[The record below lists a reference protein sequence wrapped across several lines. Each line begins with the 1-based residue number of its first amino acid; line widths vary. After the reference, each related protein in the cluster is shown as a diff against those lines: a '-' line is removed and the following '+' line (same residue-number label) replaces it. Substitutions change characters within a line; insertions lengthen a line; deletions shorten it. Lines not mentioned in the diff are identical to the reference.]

1 MGIYLNAGYE
11 KFARTVRSKMYIDK
25 TGLLQYTNS
34 VLDTEDGCGSN
45 EGETEWHSEWHSGK
59 NH

>member
-34 VLDTEDGCGSN
+34 VIDTEDGCGSN
-45 EGETEWHSEWHSGK
+45 EGGTEWHSGK